1 MHSLEVIV
9 AKNLR
14 AAGREAGHADN
25 DWNDRE
31 CSKIVTDVHN
41 DPTLSEADVKAFN
54 TGYLAGKREG

>member
-9 AKNLR
+9 AKNLY

-31 CSKIVTDVHN
+31 ASAIQADVYN
-41 DPTLSEADVKAFN
+41 DPTLSDAELKTFN